1 MHRIVRSALAL
12 LSFVVATSLSAAT
25 FTVINTND
33 SGVGS
38 FRQAIIDAN
47 ATAGP
52 DIITFNIPG
61 AGVHTITALSAYPPI
76 TEQVLINGYSQPGA
90 SAGTNAFPLPLNP
103 VLQIELTGLQ
113 TQLNIN
119 GGNGTVIRG
128 LSIHGGVDNIRVNA
142 SNVTI
147 AGNFIGTN
155 VTGTAAASGSGFG
168 IRHEAGDNLTI
179 GGPNAA
185 DRNLLSGDNQG
196 GIIIGFSPVSTGH
209 LIQGNFIGTDVSG
222 TLSLTPITN
231 PSGLSNVNNAQVLN
245 NLISGNAGGGLDTIN
260 VTPNTLVIRGNLI
273 GTQANGTSPLPNGN
287 FGGINLRIS
296 NATVGGTGA
305 GEPNTIAFNNGPGVW
320 IRLNSNSNPLIQNSI
335 YANTLQGITLQDAV
349 PAIPLPNDPLDAD
362 TVPGNRGQ
370 NKPVLNVPVIAP
382 PNATI
387 SGALS
392 SQASKTYRI
401 EFYANAACG
410 PTGFGQGQTFIGS
423 TTVATDAAGNA
434 AIGPIVLP
442 VPAGQSVITATAT
455 DVATNDTSEFSQCPA
470 AVAGATT
477 TTVVSSQNPSL
488 VGVAVTFT
496 ATVTGASP
504 TGSVQ
509 FFDGATPLT
518 AVALSG
524 NTAALTTSSLT
535 QGTHPIT
542 AVYSGDVNNL
552 TSTSA
557 VLNQVVNAPGAAAT
571 TTTISSSLNPSL
583 VGQSVTFTATVSGGS
598 SPTGTVE
605 FRDGAVVLATVPLA
619 GTTATLT
626 TSALAA
632 GVHPMTAAYGGDS
645 NNLASTS
652 AVLNQIVGTGGGG
665 GGGPSAT
672 TPIPALNFESM
683 LGLSLLL
690 LALGAFAARRRR

>member
-1 MHRIVRSALAL
+1 MHRLARSALAL
-12 LSFVVATSLSAAT
+12 LSFVLATSLSAAT
-25 FTVINTND
+25 FTVVNTND
-33 SGVGS
+33 SGAGS
-38 FRQAIIDAN
+38 FRQAILNAN
-47 ATAGP
+47 ATAGA
-52 DIITFNIPG
+52 DTITFNIPG
-61 AGVHTITALSAYPPI
+61 AGVHTITPLSAYPPI
-76 TEQVLINGYSQPGA
+76 TEQVLIDGYTQPGA
-90 SAGTNAFPLPLNP
+90 SPGTNAFPLPLNP
-103 VLQIELTGLQ
+103 VLQIELSGLL

-128 LSIHGGVDNIRVNA
+128 LSIHGGVDNIRVSA

-155 VTGTAAASGSGFG
+155 VTGTAGAPGSGFG
-168 IRHEAGDNLTI
+168 IRHESGDNLTI

-196 GIIIGFSPVSTGH
+196 GIILGFIPVSTGH
-209 LIQGNFIGTDVSG
+209 LIQGNFIGPDVTG
-222 TLSLTPITN
+222 TLSLTPVTN
-231 PSGLSNVNNAQVLN
+231 PSGLFNVNNAQVLN
-245 NLISGNAGGGLDTIN
+245 NLISGNGGGGLDTIN

-273 GTQANGTSPLPNGN
+273 GTQRNGTSPLPNSN

-296 NATVGGTGA
+296 NATVGGAGA

-335 YANTLQGITLQDAV
+335 YANALQGITLQDAS
-349 PAIPLPNDPLDAD
+349 PGIPTPNDPLDAD

-370 NKPVLNVPVIAP
+370 NKPVLNVPVIVP

-392 SQASKTYRI
+392 SQPSKAYRI

-410 PTGFGQGQTFIGS
+410 PTGFGQGQTFIGN

-455 DVATNDTSEFSQCPA
+455 DLTTNDTSEFSQCPA

-477 TTVVSSQNPSL
+477 TTVSSSLNPSL
-488 VGVAVTFT
+488 VGQSVTFT

-504 TGSVQ
+504 TGNVQ
-509 FFDGATPLT
+509 FFDGATPLGT
-518 AVALSG
+518 VALSG
-524 NTAALTTSSLT
+524 GMAALTTSALT

-542 AVYSGDVNNL
+542 AVYGGDANNL

-557 VLNQVVNAPGAAAT
+557 LLNQVVNAPGAAAT

-583 VGQSVTFTATVSGGS
+583 LGQAVTFTATVAGGS
-598 SPTGTVE
+598 SPTGTVQ

-652 AVLNQIVGTGGGG
+652 TVLNQIVGTGGGG
-665 GGGPSAT
+665 GGPPSTA
-672 TPIPALNFESM
+672 PIPALQFEAM

-690 LALGAFAARRRR
+690 LALGALAARRRR